1 MDDITLKPFSL
12 DTFLTGYMPVPR
24 ELLNMNLP
32 STAILLYAVLLDRAT
47 LSRKNHY
54 ADSGG
59 WVYAIYPIERLA
71 DTFHISDTS
80 VKKHLRV
87 LEEHGLIR
95 RIRENGNRVNHI
107 YLRLPTGSFTE
118 TFLPPD
124 GKKSSCNTG
133 RKVPPN
139 NITEQHNKNDYYQ
152 HGEDE
157 SL

>member
-80 VKKHLRV
+80 VKNNLRV

-107 YLRLPTGSFTE
+107 YLRLPTGSFTGS
-118 TFLPPD
+118 FLPPD

-133 RKVPPN
+133 RKLPPN
-139 NITEQHNKNDYYQ
+139 NITEQQNKNDYYQ

>member
-71 DTFHISDTS
+71 DTFQVSDKTIIRN
-80 VKKHLRV
+80 LQE
-87 LEEHGLIR
+87 LENRGLIKR
-95 RIRENGNRVNHI
+95 RRENGIKVNHI
-107 YLRLPTGSFTE
+107 YLRLPNGTIKGQKCPADDPKMS
-118 TFLPPD
+118 PI
-124 GKKSSCNTG
+124 TG
-133 RKVPPN
+133 RKCPPN

>member
-71 DTFHISDTS
+71 DTLHIRASS
-80 VKKHLRV
+80 VNNPLRQ
-87 LEEHGLIR
+87 LQDQGLIQR
-95 RIRENGNRVNHI
+95 QRKVKNGANQI
-107 YLRLPTGSFTE
+107 YLRLPTELFDGEKSTCP
-118 TFLPPD
+118 TDKKVTPD
-124 GKKSSCNTG
+124 SQKTA
-133 RKVPPN
+133 P
-139 NITEQHNKNDYYQ
+139 
-152 HGEDE
+152 
-157 SL
+157 

>member
-80 VKKHLRV
+80 VKKNLRI
-87 LEEHGLIR
+87 LEERGLIR
-95 RIRENGNRVNHI
+95 RVRENGNRVNHI

>member
-47 LSRKNHY
+47 LSQKNHY